1 VIVRPYWLEK
11 LYRIWDRQSI
21 VWFSGVW
28 RSGKTTIARMIDIS
42 KCVYLN
48 CAIPAVQ
55 RKLVDPFDYLAA
67 YDENN
72 TLILDEIHRLDNP
85 SLLLKTIDDKHPNIK
100 VLAIS
105 ASTLPATSEFNVS
118 LTEKT
123 FAVQLPPVLWDECIR
138 DFNIADLDK
147 RLLYGG
153 LPEVLL
159 DDQKSD
165 EFYAEWI
172 DRVFAREIQDLFNI
186 RNREGFKTLF
196 RLLIRNSGGQLDVSK
211 LAQTAK
217 ISRPTAYTYL
227 NAMEKSHL
235 FHYVRPFHGNSQ
247 REITKRPKCYA
258 FDTGFITYER
268 GWTELR
274 EDDHEVLWKHL
285 VLDMLRDQFSTR
297 EVYYWK
303 DKSNREIDFVI
314 RGSRDE
320 VHFIECAMVPD
331 RISFGAIQEFRR
343 LYPSGENLI
352 LTPAATTSYR
362 FKTNNFELTCSN
374 GVELCEL
381 LNLSS

>member
-28 RSGKTTIARMIDIS
+28 RSGKTTIARMIDNI
-42 KCVYLN
+42 KYVYLN
-48 CAIPAVQ
+48 CAIPAVR
-55 RKLVDPFDYLAA
+55 RKLVEPFDYLAA

-85 SLLLKTIDDKHPNIK
+85 SLLLKFIDGNHPNIK
-100 VLAIS
+100 ILAIS
-105 ASTLPATSEFNVS
+105 ASTLTGTSEFNVS
-118 LTEKT
+118 LTGTT
-123 FAVQLPPVLWDECIR
+123 FAVQLLPVLWDECIR
-138 DFNIADLDK
+138 DFKITDLDK
-147 RLLYGG
+147 RLLHGG

-159 DDQKSD
+159 VDQKSD

-172 DRVFAREIQDLFNI
+172 DRIFAREIQDLFNI
-186 RNREGFKTLF
+186 RNRTGFRTLF
-196 RLLIRNSGGQLDVSK
+196 RLLIRNSGDQLDVSK
-211 LAQTAK
+211 LARTAK

-227 NAMEKSHL
+227 NAMEMLHL
-235 FHYVRPFHGNSQ
+235 ISFVRPFHGDSP

-258 FDTGFITYER
+258 FDTGFVTYER

-274 EDDHEVLWKHL
+274 EEDHEVLWKHL

-303 DKSNREIDFVI
+303 DKSNREIDFVL

-320 VHFIECAMVPD
+320 VHLIECIMDVD
-331 RISFGAIQEFRR
+331 RLSFRAIREFRR
-343 LYPSGENLI
+343 LYPNGENLI

-374 GVELCEL
+374 GLELCEL

>member
-1 VIVRPYWLEK
+1 MIVRPYWLEK

-28 RSGKTTIARMIDIS
+28 RSGKTTIARMIDNS

-48 CAIPAVQ
+48 CDIPAAR
-55 RKLVDPFDYLAA
+55 RKLVDPIDYLAS
-67 YDENN
+67 YNKNN

-147 RLLYGG
+147 RLLYEG

-159 DDQKSD
+159 DAQKSD

-186 RNREGFKTLF
+186 RNREGFRTLF

-235 FHYVRPFHGNSQ
+235 IHYVRPFHGNSQ

-274 EDDHEVLWKHL
+274 EEDHEVLWKHL

-303 DKSNREIDFVI
+303 DKSNREIDFI
-314 RGSRDE
+314 LRGSRDE
-320 VHFIECAMVPD
+320 VHLIECAMDPD
-331 RISFGAIQEFRR
+331 RLSFRAIHEFRR
-343 LYPSGENLI
+343 LYPNGKNLI
-352 LTPAATTSYR
+352 LTPAAITSYK

-374 GVELCEL
+374 GVELCQL